1 MKKYEV
7 VIDWINED
15 GSGAVEVYEVGAEE
29 LDRCLEENEPETDL
43 EWEATAKF
51 VKERGRLLYRV
62 EPDYSITLY
71 TLTSRGRIIKERLD

>member
-1 MKKYEV
+1 MKKYKV

-15 GSGAVEVYEVGAEE
+15 GSGAVEVYEVDADE
-29 LDRCLEENEPETDL
+29 LERYLEENEPETDM

-62 EPDYSITLY
+62 EPDYSITVDL
-71 TLTSRGRIIKERLD
+71 RDI